1 MHIMEGFLDPI
12 WCVVW
17 FILAIPFVVLGAKKI
32 IELMRDHPEHKMTI
46 ALSGAFIFLLSSLK
60 LPSVTGSSSHPTGTG
75 FSAVLYGVCVT
86 SFLATI
92 VLIFQALLLAHG
104 GLTTLGANIFSMGV
118 VGPFIGALIWMLLRK
133 AKASIPVSMFFAA
146 LFADL
151 ITYVV
156 TSVQMTLN
164 HGQSIDAFVS
174 FMTNYAAT
182 QLPLALM
189 EGILFFMFAT
199 YLVRNRPEIFDIA
212 ESLGKKKEVDA

>member
-118 VGPFIGALIWMLLRK
+118 VGPFIGALIWVLLRK